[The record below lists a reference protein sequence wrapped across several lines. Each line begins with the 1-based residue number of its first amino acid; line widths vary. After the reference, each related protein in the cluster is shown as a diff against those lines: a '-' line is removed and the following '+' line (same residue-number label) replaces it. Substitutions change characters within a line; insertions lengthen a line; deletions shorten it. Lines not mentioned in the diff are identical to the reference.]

1 MTDEEI
7 LKKMTGMLLDNNK
20 KLLTAV
26 DKSFEKAIEKAI
38 QASEK
43 RIKQELTEKLSTK
56 IDESQKDTI
65 DTLTALMHTGY
76 DLHEK
81 RIQRLEG
88 ELNLPPLKPKH

>member
-7 LKKMTGMLLDNNK
+7 LKKMAGMLLDNNK

-26 DKSFEKAIEKAI
+26 DKSIEKEI
-38 QASEK
+38 QASEE
-43 RIKQELTEKLSTK
+43 RLTEKLGK
-56 IDESQKDTI
+56 RIDDSQKDTI
-65 DTLTALMHTGY
+65 DTLSELMHSGY
-76 DLHEK
+76 GLHEK